1 LCDFDGEIAPEL
13 DRRPLA
19 KEEWGT
25 KVAKPSR
32 NPFVVGREAEGVV
45 MKKPW
50 SPILLTLALLSAS
63 GLGHAQNKG
72 DEEAAALEKRG
83 KALRYALKTTAPA
96 NAIDTGAAAILV
108 NAPIAEVRKIV
119 TDFRKYEEIIKPFE
133 KSRVLSR
140 RKGVSEVYFEVP
152 VARGAAKIW
161 VVAHVDG
168 PVKDGVGEKIVAR
181 YSRGNVDDFRAV
193 WRLRAVDDTHTIVKL
208 ELLVDPKLPLPGS
221 AVTPELQYAAD
232 KAVTAVRDKAE
243 NKTDMATAT
252 TTAKLPGP
260 EAAGATRAPN
270 VAKR

>member
-1 LCDFDGEIAPEL
+1 
-13 DRRPLA
+13 
-19 KEEWGT
+19 
-25 KVAKPSR
+25 
-32 NPFVVGREAEGVV
+32 
-45 MKKPW
+45 MKKLW
-50 SPILLTLALLSAS
+50 STALVSLAMLSAAS
-63 GLGHAQNKG
+63 AGHASGK

-83 KALRYALKTTAPA
+83 KALRYALKTIAPA
-96 NAIDTGAAAILV
+96 NPIDTGAAAILV
-108 NAPIAEVRKIV
+108 NAPISEVRKII
-119 TDFRKYEEIIKPFE
+119 TDFRKYDQIIKPFE

-152 VARGAAKIW
+152 VAHGAVKIW
-161 VVAHVDG
+161 VVAHVDA
-168 PVKDGVGEKIVAR
+168 PVKDGVGEKIVAK

-243 NKTDMATAT
+243 NKTAVASE
-252 TTAKLPGP
+252 TTAAQSTQLPGP
-260 EAAGATRAPN
+260 TKSAGDARAPN

>member
-1 LCDFDGEIAPEL
+1 
-13 DRRPLA
+13 
-19 KEEWGT
+19 
-25 KVAKPSR
+25 
-32 NPFVVGREAEGVV
+32 
-45 MKKPW
+45 MKKLW
-50 SPILLTLALLSAS
+50 SIALFSLALLSVAS
-63 GLGHAQNKG
+63 AGHANDK
-72 DEEAAALEKRG
+72 DDEAAALEKRG

-96 NAIDTGAAAILV
+96 NPIDTGAAAILV

-119 TDFRKYEEIIKPFE
+119 TDYRKYDQIIKPFE
-133 KSRVLSR
+133 KSRVISR

-152 VARGAAKIW
+152 VARGTVKLW

-168 PVKDGVGEKIVAR
+168 PTKDGVGEKIVAR

-243 NKTDMATAT
+243 NKTAVASDATAKPAPT
-252 TTAKLPGP
+252 TQLPGP
-260 EAAGATRAPN
+260 KAAGDARAPN
-270 VAKR
+270 VATR

>member
-1 LCDFDGEIAPEL
+1 
-13 DRRPLA
+13 
-19 KEEWGT
+19 
-25 KVAKPSR
+25 
-32 NPFVVGREAEGVV
+32 
-45 MKKPW
+45 MKKFW
-50 SPILLTLALLSAS
+50 SLSLVSLALLALPSV
-63 GLGHAQNKG
+63 GHAVED
-72 DEEAAALEKRG
+72 DEAVALEKRG
-83 KALRYALKTTAPA
+83 KALRYALKTTAPS

-108 NAPIAEVRKIV
+108 KAPIAEVRKVV
-119 TDFRKYEEIIKPFE
+119 TDFRKYEQIIKPFE

-152 VARGAAKIW
+152 VAHGAVKIW
-161 VVAHVDG
+161 VVAHVDA
-168 PVKDGVGEKIVAR
+168 PAKDGVGEKIVAR

-243 NKTDMATAT
+243 NRPPAASPSTATAQSPT
-252 TTAKLPGP
+252 HLPGP
-260 EAAGATRAPN
+260 EAQGASRAPN

>member
-1 LCDFDGEIAPEL
+1 
-13 DRRPLA
+13 
-19 KEEWGT
+19 
-25 KVAKPSR
+25 
-32 NPFVVGREAEGVV
+32 
-45 MKKPW
+45 MKKLW
-50 SPILLTLALLSAS
+50 SIALVSLALLSAS
-63 GLGHAQNKG
+63 SAGHASDK
-72 DEEAAALEKRG
+72 DDEAAALEKRG
-83 KALRYALKTTAPA
+83 KALRYALKTTSPE
-96 NAIDTGAAAILV
+96 NTIDTGAAAILV

-119 TDFRKYEEIIKPFE
+119 TDYRKYDQIIKPFD

-152 VARGAAKIW
+152 VAHGAVKIW
-161 VVAHVDG
+161 VVAHVDA
-168 PVKDGVGEKIVAR
+168 PAKDGVGEKIVAR

-243 NKTDMATAT
+243 NKTAVAATAPSAPT
-252 TTAKLPGP
+252 TQLPGP
-260 EAAGATRAPN
+260 KAAGDTRSPN